1 MFISNI
7 PVYTFISNINTFA
20 QEISG
25 YLVWLHVHTC
35 KSTLSIFNNEG
46 KNGDIQAKISIIQ
59 ACILKLKKNIPPFKV
74 AKKYI
79 NAINMAVPLTIF
91 HGIYHF
97 G

>member
-25 YLVWLHVHTC
+25 YLVWLHVH

-59 ACILKLKKNIPPFKV
+59 ACILKLKKNILKWQKIHKCNQYGSATDHLLWHLPPLV
-74 AKKYI
+74 
-79 NAINMAVPLTIF
+79 
-91 HGIYHF
+91 
-97 G
+97 

>member
-25 YLVWLHVHTC
+25 YLVWLHVH

-46 KNGDIQAKISIIQ
+46 KNEDIQAKISIIQ

-79 NAINMAVPLTIF
+79 NAINMAVSLTIF
-91 HGIYHF
+91 YGIYHF

>member
-25 YLVWLHVHTC
+25 YLVWLHVH

-91 HGIYHF
+91 YGIYHF

>member
-25 YLVWLHVHTC
+25 YLVWLHVH

-59 ACILKLKKNIPPFKV
+59 ACILKLKKKKFPLLKWQ
-74 AKKYI
+74 KKYI

-91 HGIYHF
+91 YGIYHF

>member
-7 PVYTFISNINTFA
+7 PVYRYTFISNINTFA

-25 YLVWLHVHTC
+25 YLVWLHVH

-46 KNGDIQAKISIIQ
+46 KNGDIQAKISTIQ

-79 NAINMAVPLTIF
+79 NAINMAVSLTIF
-91 HGIYHF
+91 YGIYHF